1 MTGRSSAKVHPAPT
15 PAEGSPPAAQPAQP
29 TAKNDP
35 EMGNIED
42 QGEEQEEPEWAQK
55 WLSTHNKRE
64 KLHAFAQYIQRVQDL
79 GEGPV
84 NDPTPEQRH
93 ATSYWLTR
101 RFFLDR
107 CSAHGVP
114 HIVRH
119 DGLCRKLG
127 WMLMVLLALGGLGYQ
142 VHGTL
147 TEFLGYPKKVTIEV
161 LEETEPTFPAI
172 TICNFNI
179 LSVDKMKTLE
189 KYREIADIERE
200 ITSQRLDCAAY
211 QDEFNGFYSTED
223 DYDLV
228 GEDYWDYAEN
238 HEYEYES
245 PDGEDS
251 EEGEHTSQAPDEA
264 DGAAESAEPTF
275 YEVSTQ
281 PGVGKK
287 EGADSTESIGATGQT
302 ADDVTEAVTEAAGG
316 SVRRRRQVRTTG
328 PPRGGRSTSPRP
340 SGGSGGA
347 ARPPGS
353 TGRARLTGRRLQS
366 APPEHRP
373 RTAARRRREA
383 PGRAQN
389 YGGDMMQPW
398 MFKNGIEGVDDGNG
412 SMTFF
417 DPTCRCEM
425 TCDAYGC
432 YQSDSVFDD
441 LGDNKSFRKL
451 LEKLKTNDG
460 DLKMLR
466 RAFTPSADE
475 MKQYGIKSSQF
486 ITSCSLDNTKC
497 THEDFHRWQS
507 DGYGNCFTFN
517 SGFRYKKVGRK
528 WMHQTPNKTRSY
540 GSQSGLRVTLNVDPK
555 RYASLLTPDVG
566 VRVLIHPPD
575 QLPFPEEK
583 GFSVLPGLTTIVGMR
598 RKRIDRVG
606 PPHGTCRST
615 AEWGDKTKYTPT
627 ACRKRCQ
634 EADIRETCNCA
645 DSVNKAL
652 TLGLPSDLP
661 PCNPLTSLEDD
672 RCRQRVKSKY
682 AHGVSTCDCPPAC
695 VEDRYDQ
702 TVSMNLP
709 NKIYYKIIR
718 NITDGYAG
726 GDICDTSEIS
736 NNTIR
741 LQLFLEDLSYE
752 SIHESAAYSLEA
764 LISNIGG
771 LMGLFVGISALT
783 LVEFIEYAM
792 ELVTNGCR
800 NCCSSSASKRS
811 GIRRVEVLPPD
822 QQTGMQYIRVVHKF
836 EVPQETEVRD
846 WPQPTLV
853 DRQMSTMVT
862 VPVNGPDN
870 KAWMKVK

>member
-1 MTGRSSAKVHPAPT
+1 MSRWIVFGPFLLCLLLASAATMSDDEFDFDAELAAMQQESFEEEKRKREQERQAASAKVHPAPT

-238 HEYEYES
+238 QEYEYES

-328 PPRGGRSTSPRP
+328 PPRSSRSTSPRP
-340 SGGSGGA
+340 SDGWA
-347 ARPPGS
+347 AHRLWTPPRWV
-353 TGRARLTGRRLQS
+353 GRTPVCERR
-366 APPEHRP
+366 
-373 RTAARRRREA
+373 
-383 PGRAQN
+383 
-389 YGGDMMQPW
+389 
-398 MFKNGIEGVDDGNG
+398 
-412 SMTFF
+412 
-417 DPTCRCEM
+417 
-425 TCDAYGC
+425 
-432 YQSDSVFDD
+432 SDSVFDD

-517 SGFRYKKVGRK
+517 SGFRYKKAGGK

-555 RYASLLTPDVG
+555 RYASLLTPD
-566 VRVLIHPPD
+566 
-575 QLPFPEEK
+575 LPFPEEK

-598 RKRIDRVG
+598 R
-606 PPHGTCRST
+606 
-615 AEWGDKTKYTPT
+615 

-634 EADIRETCNCA
+634 EAGHPRRPATA
-645 DSVNKAL
+645 HDSVNKAL
-652 TLGLPSDLP
+652 TIGLPSDLP
-661 PCNPLTSLEDD
+661 PCNP
-672 RCRQRVKSKY
+672 
-682 AHGVSTCDCPPAC
+682 
-695 VEDRYDQ
+695 
-702 TVSMNLP
+702 
-709 NKIYYKIIR
+709 
-718 NITDGYAG
+718 
-726 GDICDTSEIS
+726 
-736 NNTIR
+736 
-741 LQLFLEDLSYE
+741 
-752 SIHESAAYSLEA
+752 
-764 LISNIGG
+764 
-771 LMGLFVGISALT
+771 
-783 LVEFIEYAM
+783 
-792 ELVTNGCR
+792 
-800 NCCSSSASKRS
+800 
-811 GIRRVEVLPPD
+811 PD
-822 QQTGMQYIRVVHKF
+822 QPGGR
-836 EVPQETEVRD
+836 
-846 WPQPTLV
+846 
-853 DRQMSTMVT
+853 
-862 VPVNGPDN
+862 
-870 KAWMKVK
+870 